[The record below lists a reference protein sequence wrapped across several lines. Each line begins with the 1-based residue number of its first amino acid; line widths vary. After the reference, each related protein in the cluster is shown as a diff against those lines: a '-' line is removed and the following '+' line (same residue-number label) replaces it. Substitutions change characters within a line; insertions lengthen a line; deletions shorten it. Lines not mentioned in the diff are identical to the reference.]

1 MRLYLQDWTWPL
13 FMAIALV
20 LALMLLCSGCV
31 SPEAAEKVLEPGDIP
46 EGVVKGEA
54 TMGVWSNF
62 LREVSAAFQETSNTL
77 KAMHDIFQTQAR
89 AQSQA
94 SQTVTVNQNK
104 GSTLTYALAGAAAG
118 VIGLL
123 LLYVRSQKRLPASL
137 ARRMTA
143 LLSTVV
149 EKRPE
154 DPALRDLILELAPDF
169 DVSRADIRKARKV
182 VGTLPTSAG
191 GA

>member
-1 MRLYLQDWTWPL
+1 
-13 FMAIALV
+13 
-20 LALMLLCSGCV
+20 
-31 SPEAAEKVLEPGDIP
+31 
-46 EGVVKGEA
+46 VVKGDA
-54 TMGVWSNF
+54 TIGVWPNF
-62 LREVSAAFQETSNTL
+62 LREVAAAFQETSNTL
-77 KAMHDIFQTQAR
+77 KAMHDILQAQAR

-104 GSTLTYALAGAAAG
+104 GSTLTYALGGAAAG

-154 DPALRDLILELAPDF
+154 DQGLRDLIVELAPDF
-169 DVSRADIRKARKV
+169 RVSRADIRQARKV

>member
-13 FMAIALV
+13 FMAIVLA
-20 LALMLLCSGCV
+20 LALMLMCSGCV

-46 EGVVKGEA
+46 EDLVHADASV
-54 TMGVWSNF
+54 GVWSNF
-62 LREVSAAFQETSNTL
+62 LREVTTAFQETSNTL
-77 KAMHDIFQTQAR
+77 KAMRDILQAQAR

-94 SQTVTVNQNK
+94 SQTVMVNQNK
-104 GSTLTYALAGAAAG
+104 GSALTYVLGGAAAG

-154 DPALRDLILELAPDF
+154 DQGLRDLILKLAPDF
-169 DVSRADIRKARKV
+169 RVSRADIRQARKI